1 MTKWRPFFLSRE
13 TSRPIEYVFCKCYG
27 KKEELRNKERK
38 KQEKRRNSNAFLIPF
53 FFQENLRALQAR
65 DAKLA
70 REREE
75 EEQREREELLEQGL
89 NPDEIMTRRKRI
101 RQFERDKE

>member
-1 MTKWRPFFLSRE
+1 MYINNAVLIIPLVGEFTRF
-13 TSRPIEYVFCKCYG
+13 TS
-27 KKEELRNKERK
+27 
-38 KQEKRRNSNAFLIPF
+38 
-53 FFQENLRALQAR
+53 R

-75 EEQREREELLEQGL
+75 EEQHEREELLAEGL
-89 NPDEIMTRRKRI
+89 NPDELMTRRKRI